1 MGERIIK
8 IIFFLFLLFLLIP
21 FGILSQSRAAIV
33 ECRGNLCDWDDLSRS
48 FGNLISTLVALSYW
62 IAFLICVVGAFL
74 IMFSGPS
81 QNLYQ
86 RGKNMIITALIAY
99 VLILTSGIIF
109 QFILEFFSPKL
120 KTYLSEKNLANLF
133 FINISF
139 SQGGAGGG
147 SSGAGGGSS
156 DAGGGSSGG
165 SLSASSPFSYLNFL
179 TEKVGTSLRCGS
191 SATTMEN
198 KLLSCII
205 EISNSLTKLA
215 LFVLTL
221 SIIISGGILILAPV
235 LGFEKINQAKLILI
249 WSIIGLIII
258 LTANLIVNQV
268 KRIFVI

>member
-1 MGERIIK
+1 MEERIIK
-8 IIFFLFLLFLLIP
+8 IIFFLFLLFLLTP
-21 FGILSQSRAAIV
+21 FGILSQTRAAIV
-33 ECRGNLCDWDDLSRS
+33 ECRGNLCDWSDLSTS

-147 SSGAGGGSS
+147 SSG
-156 DAGGGSSGG
+156 G

-198 KLLSCII
+198 KLFSCII

-215 LFVLTL
+215 LFLLTL
-221 SIIISGGILILAPV
+221 SIIISGGIFILAPV

-258 LTANLIVNQV
+258 LTADLIVKQV